1 MCQIVGFNHTVGE
14 KKLGIG
20 TGKAF
25 VHIMLCQYLSFLSA
39 VTVYIT
45 SEVKAHEVQN
55 PWS

>member
-20 TGKAF
+20 TGEAF

-39 VTVYIT
+39 VYIT
-45 SEVKAHEVQN
+45 SEVKAHELQN
-55 PWS
+55 P